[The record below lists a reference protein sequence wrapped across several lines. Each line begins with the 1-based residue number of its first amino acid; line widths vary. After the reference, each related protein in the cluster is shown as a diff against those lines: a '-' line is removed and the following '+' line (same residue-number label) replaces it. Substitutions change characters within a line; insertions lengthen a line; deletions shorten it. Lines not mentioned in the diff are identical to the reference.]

1 MKRLHCTFSTELLFS
16 APVTDHT
23 FSLMLTPMEAPRQRV
38 LQCRVDVDPACH
50 LAQGRDGF
58 GNTVHLG
65 YSNLPHD
72 RLYYGM
78 EALVETAADTDDCH
92 SPHPLYKFPTALTA
106 QGNSLHA
113 FWVRWRLANAT
124 DGEQSVHLMHAL
136 YGAFQYRGGT
146 TGVHTTAEQALSQG
160 CGVCQD
166 YAHILLA
173 LLRLSHIPCV
183 YVTGLMLGEGKSH
196 AWVEVFCEGRWLALD
211 PTHDRVVGED
221 YVKLS
226 QGRDFDDCSIDRG
239 VFRGDGSVTQAQTI
253 SAKVESIETY

>member
-23 FSLMLTPMEAPRQRV
+23 FSLMLTPMETPRQRV

-78 EALVETAADTDDCH
+78 EALVETAADADDCH

-124 DGEQSVHLMHAL
+124 DGEQAVHLMHAL

-183 YVTGLMLGEGKSH
+183 YVTGLMLGEGQSH

-239 VFRGDGSVTQAQTI
+239 VFRRDGSVTQTQTI

>member
-23 FSLMLTPMEAPRQRV
+23 FSLMLTPMETPRQRV

-78 EALVETAADTDDCH
+78 EALVETAADADDCH

-124 DGEQSVHLMHAL
+124 DGEQAVHLMHAL

-183 YVTGLMLGEGKSH
+183 YVTGLMLGEGQSH

-239 VFRGDGSVTQAQTI
+239 VFRGDGSVTQTQTI

>member
-23 FSLMLTPMEAPRQRV
+23 FSLMLTPMETPRQRA

-78 EALVETAADTDDCH
+78 EALVETAADADDCH

-124 DGEQSVHLMHAL
+124 DGEQAVHLMHAL

-239 VFRGDGSVTQAQTI
+239 VFRGDGSVTQTQTI

>member
-23 FSLMLTPMEAPRQRV
+23 FSLMLTPMETPRQRV

-50 LAQGRDGF
+50 LAQSRDGF

-65 YSNLPHD
+65 YSNPPHD

-78 EALVETAADTDDCH
+78 EALVETAADADDCH

-124 DGEQSVHLMHAL
+124 DGAQAVHLMHAL

-183 YVTGLMLGEGKSH
+183 YVTGLMLGEGQSH

-226 QGRDFDDCSIDRG
+226 QGRDFNDCSIDRG
-239 VFRGDGSVTQAQTI
+239 VFHGNGFITQTQTI
-253 SAKVESIETY
+253 SAKVEPIETY